1 MHDALRQRDVTVA
14 VWLQVTRITV
24 KDSVEERILEL
35 QKKKREVMDAA
46 FSDAASGA
54 TNRLS
59 GEDLL
64 FLFS

>member
-1 MHDALRQRDVTVA
+1 MA
-14 VWLQVTRITV
+14 VQVTRITV

-46 FSDAASGA
+46 FSDAAAGSS
-54 TNRLS
+54 NRLT